1 MKTGCR
7 RTVMLSSALML
18 LIAALGGRVEAI
30 SASAPP
36 PPVSFTH
43 GVASGDVTPASAMLW
58 TRVDHEVGLTVD
70 VALTSTF
77 DPPVLKRTATTFA
90 ANDFTVNVLVAPL
103 LPATTYYYRFRSG
116 QNVSDVGSLRTAP
129 RPDQSADVRFTFTGD
144 TDGTLVNGSPF
155 FNNFGAL
162 DAARNE
168 TADFFVYLG
177 DTVYP
182 DSPLRPAPA
191 ATLDEYRAS
200 YKLNRDYPNLANLLK
215 STSSY
220 TVWDDHEIRD
230 NYNGLTVDPAVY
242 AIGRKAFLEY
252 FPMLTGFQLQ
262 DAACAG
268 NPLFRFFKWGKDVDI
283 FILDA
288 HSCQSALAGDF
299 LHPVPPCFNDPL
311 PTLPATLRPAFGLP
325 ASPPPGCLDGPG
337 GIYDPS
343 RTMLG
348 AVQKQILKTALVA
361 SKAKFKFVVTP
372 ANMQQLY
379 FLPYDRWEGYAAERN
394 ELLNFIRAQS
404 VKNVMFLTTDTHA
417 AIMNEVSVDRFTDP
431 TPIAYEFMTGP
442 AAAFTAEEL
451 ILSQPTLGAPALG
464 AVNSLLD
471 LIDVD
476 CRDLNAYS
484 YASVSVTATAGTA
497 TVSLKD
503 ASGNV
508 LVNQVPG
515 SSTQCIK
522 TVGP

>member
-1 MKTGCR
+1 
-7 RTVMLSSALML
+7 
-18 LIAALGGRVEAI
+18 
-30 SASAPP
+30 
-36 PPVSFTH
+36 
-43 GVASGDVTPASAMLW
+43 
-58 TRVDHEVGLTVD
+58 
-70 VALTSTF
+70 
-77 DPPVLKRTATTFA
+77 
-90 ANDFTVNVLVAPL
+90 
-103 LPATTYYYRFRSG
+103 
-116 QNVSDVGSLRTAP
+116 
-129 RPDQSADVRFTFTGD
+129 
-144 TDGTLVNGSPF
+144 
-155 FNNFGAL
+155 
-162 DAARNE
+162 
-168 TADFFVYLG
+168 
-177 DTVYP
+177 
-182 DSPLRPAPA
+182 
-191 ATLDEYRAS
+191 
-200 YKLNRDYPNLANLLK
+200 
-215 STSSY
+215 
-220 TVWDDHEIRD
+220 
-230 NYNGLTVDPAVY
+230 
-242 AIGRKAFLEY
+242 
-252 FPMLTGFQLQ
+252 
-262 DAACAG
+262 
-268 NPLFRFFKWGKDVDI
+268 
-283 FILDA
+283 
-288 HSCQSALAGDF
+288 
-299 LHPVPPCFNDPL
+299 
-311 PTLPATLRPAFGLP
+311 
-325 ASPPPGCLDGPG
+325 
-337 GIYDPS
+337 
-343 RTMLG
+343 MLG

-471 LIDVD
+471 LIGVD